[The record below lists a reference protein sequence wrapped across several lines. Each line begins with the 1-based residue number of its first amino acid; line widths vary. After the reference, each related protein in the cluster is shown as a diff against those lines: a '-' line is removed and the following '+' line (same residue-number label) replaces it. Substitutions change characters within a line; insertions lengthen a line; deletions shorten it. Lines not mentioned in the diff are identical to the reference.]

1 MQKLFPLHAPL
12 IIGSGVL
19 QASNKLYT
27 KHSVKGYSP
36 PAADASTTL
45 AVWVFGVDGT
55 LTRNFSAVGK
65 ASVYVADGET
75 AIVAVADA
83 GEQSASLKADD
94 MQGGIAG
101 PTRTLPRLNDRD
113 WHQAGPP
120 WVTTPAGA
128 LTPCDA
134 VAEDGNLLVYTAE
147 AFRSFELSFTF
158 TNQHYMDSWS
168 GGGVAFR
175 ADNSTSYDFWSFD
188 SIAMQERAEAAWAVV
203 GSVRG
208 DGWRRAHP
216 GLIGVPGVGSAPGLV
231 HHARV
236 QLTPDGTLRSWVDE
250 YPLPPQQ
257 LPPRTRP
264 GRVGLYAYNMIGGGP
279 RMIFSNVTITGT
291 NATDAP
297 AFGVT
302 ADPAT
307 TRPWSIV
314 AGPINRS
321 DVPASPIDDSG
332 QVGNAV
338 VAPNVSVQY
347 CL

>member
-1 MQKLFPLHAPL
+1 MRAALPLALAVTVALAANCSGHGRCASFPSPHCVCGAGRGGASCDKVKLDDE
-12 IIGSGVL
+12 
-19 QASNKLYT
+19 ASE
-27 KHSVKGYSP
+27 P
-36 PAADASTTL
+36 PAVPAFTVDVGSTAAL
-45 AVWVFGVDGT
+45 
-55 LTRNFSAVGK
+55 S
-65 ASVYVADGET
+65 
-75 AIVAVADA
+75 VAVAGSSMNA
-83 GEQSASLKADD
+83 LKADD

-101 PTRTLPRLNDRD
+101 PTRTFPRLNDRD
-113 WHQAGPP
+113 WYQAGPS

-158 TNQHYMDSWS
+158 SNQEYMDSWS
-168 GGGVAFR
+168 GGGVLFR
-175 ADNSTSYDFWSFD
+175 ADNCTSYDFWSFD

-208 DGWRRAHP
+208 DGWRRAHQ
-216 GLIGVPGVGSAPGLV
+216 GLISVPGVGSAPGLV

-236 QLTPDGTLRSWVDE
+236 QLDSDGTLRSWVDE

-264 GRVGLYAYNMIGGGP
+264 GRVGLYAYSMFGGGP
-279 RMIFSNVTITGT
+279 RMIFSNVSVTGL

-297 AFGVT
+297 AFGVN

-307 TRPWSIV
+307 NRPWSIV

-321 DVPASPIDDSG
+321 NIPASPIDDSG

-338 VAPNVSVQY
+338 VAPNVSAPTPTPTP
-347 CL
+347 C